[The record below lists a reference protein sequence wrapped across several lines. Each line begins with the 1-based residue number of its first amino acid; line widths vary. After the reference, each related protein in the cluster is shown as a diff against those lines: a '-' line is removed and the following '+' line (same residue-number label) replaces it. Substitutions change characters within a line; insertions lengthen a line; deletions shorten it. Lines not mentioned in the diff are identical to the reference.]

1 MTDTEETVVFAG
13 YLAELIRLQA
23 ERAGM
28 DAETYV
34 VSLVAKRCNAPTSKG
49 DQTWAWTT
57 RQR

>member
-34 VSLVAKRCNAPTSKG
+34 VSLVAKRCNAPSES
-49 DQTWAWTT
+49 
-57 RQR
+57 